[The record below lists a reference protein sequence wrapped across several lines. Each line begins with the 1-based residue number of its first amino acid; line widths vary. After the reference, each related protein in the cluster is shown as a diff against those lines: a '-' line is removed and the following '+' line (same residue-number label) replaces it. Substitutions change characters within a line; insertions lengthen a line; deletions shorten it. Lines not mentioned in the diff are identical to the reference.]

1 MYVSLRSLVYVW
13 IGPHCSEMLNCLQAS
28 STIYLSVQQNPT
40 NHKRTEYDE
49 DKFGK
54 NPWSINGRIPAKS
67 FTGDLCSESFLFPE
81 IFKSWIP
88 HRRNTGKSWRGKFVQ
103 NFDLLIFPFCNS
115 VYIFIFI
122 AKWNIISDHKTIEQ
136 LSQLKSEVLHHT
148 SSIAIII
155 ILS

>member
-1 MYVSLRSLVYVW
+1 MCVSLRSLVYVW

-103 NFDLLIFPFCNS
+103 NFDLLIFPLCNS

-122 AKWNIISDHKTIEQ
+122 AKRNIISDHKTIEQ
-136 LSQLKSEVLHHT
+136 LSQLKSEILHHT
-148 SSIAIII
+148 SSIVIII
-155 ILS
+155 IWS

>member
-1 MYVSLRSLVYVW
+1 MSELDLTAPKCLIAFRLP
-13 IGPHCSEMLNCLQAS
+13 PHSICPFNKIRQ
-28 STIYLSVQQNPT
+28 IT
-40 NHKRTEYDE
+40 NGQKMTRINLE
-49 DKFGK
+49 K

-103 NFDLLIFPFCNS
+103 NFDLLIFPLCNS
-115 VYIFIFI
+115 VYIFIVI

-136 LSQLKSEVLHHT
+136 LSQLKSEILHHT
-148 SSIAIII
+148 SSIVIII
-155 ILS
+155 IWS